1 MRDVGRM
8 GVLEEV
14 ARSLRDTELETMR
27 TAVAGGAPQIAGGE
41 APEQAIMGDLRHFM
55 TTGEVRYST
64 ASEEQRAALIAGTG
78 ANGGFV
84 VPSGARC
91 SR

>member
-27 TAVAGGAPQIAGGE
+27 AAVAGGAP
-41 APEQAIMGDLRHFM
+41 
-55 TTGEVRYST
+55 
-64 ASEEQRAALIAGTG
+64 
-78 ANGGFV
+78 
-84 VPSGARC
+84 
-91 SR
+91 